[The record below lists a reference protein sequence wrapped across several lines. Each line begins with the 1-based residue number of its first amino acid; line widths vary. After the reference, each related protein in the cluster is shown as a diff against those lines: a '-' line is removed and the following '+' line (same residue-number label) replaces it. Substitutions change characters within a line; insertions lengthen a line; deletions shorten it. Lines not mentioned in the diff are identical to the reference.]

1 MQDPSTIMAS
11 TTLLKAISFP
21 HSNALVSFIG
31 YNLFSDVFTFPTTQP
46 DGANH
51 PQAVSRELPLQTSEE
66 IEVLPV
72 IRIFNVFFPNFPWI
86 LLRTKQFTFKNGSIV
101 CTCTSKYTHTAEE
114 RIENGSQ
121 RREER
126 KDALALV
133 VLATA
138 VAAKPTARERESSLK
153 RDASERERARTLS
166 LPSMEPR
173 AASLSPREERARAG
187 GAVEEVIGCEAKI
200 IFVDNGFQFG
210 VLELAC
216 KIYSPRTLKA
226 VAIEN
231 PNDADQ
237 AAEIV
242 LSELHRDL
250 ILPLPW
256 KRYFW

>member
-1 MQDPSTIMAS
+1 MHN
-11 TTLLKAISFP
+11 K
-21 HSNALVSFIG
+21 H
-31 YNLFSDVFTFPTTQP
+31 
-46 DGANH
+46 
-51 PQAVSRELPLQTSEE
+51 
-66 IEVLPV
+66 
-72 IRIFNVFFPNFPWI
+72 
-86 LLRTKQFTFKNGSIV
+86 
-101 CTCTSKYTHTAEE
+101 THTAEE
-114 RIENGSQ
+114 RRENGSQ

-138 VAAKPTARERESSLK
+138 VAAKPTARERESSQK
-153 RDASERERARTLS
+153 RDASERERELS
-166 LPSMEPR
+166 PCHMEPR

-187 GAVEEVIGCEAKI
+187 GAVKEVIGCEAK
-200 IFVDNGFQFG
+200 
-210 VLELAC
+210 ELAC

-256 KRYFW
+256 KRFFW

>member
-1 MQDPSTIMAS
+1 M
-11 TTLLKAISFP
+11 
-21 HSNALVSFIG
+21 
-31 YNLFSDVFTFPTTQP
+31 
-46 DGANH
+46 
-51 PQAVSRELPLQTSEE
+51 R
-66 IEVLPV
+66 
-72 IRIFNVFFPNFPWI
+72 
-86 LLRTKQFTFKNGSIV
+86 

-256 KRYFW
+256 KSWKFKNKSKTRQKFKTEIETCSCIFIVNKKRRYERARCKF